1 MSETSSAGG
10 VKTFAIRVPSALHA
24 QFALVAALED
34 VSLNDAGVMAIQLLV
49 DAKRSDSD
57 FSTRAATVL
66 ASIEAEAEARRTAIQ
81 ALFAEGGTSEAPTS
95 KRRPRANE

>member
-1 MSETSSAGG
+1 MSESSTAGS

-34 VSLNDAGVMAIQLLV
+34 LSLNDAGVLAIQTLV
-49 DAKRSDSD
+49 DAKRADSD
-57 FSTRAATVL
+57 FGTRAATVL

-81 ALFAEGGTSEAPTS
+81 ALFAEEAATTDAPT
-95 KRRPRANE
+95 KRRTRASE